1 MLACTAAGEPA
12 RPAQLTAL
20 LVDHPS
26 AGVPPRWQLLKSRL
40 EAICPSGT
48 DSLQQLWRWRAVPK
62 EQQPFLLQVRGAGW
76 SLGAHVICARCLEQ
90 GGTCQLCGLP
100 WNTHHLDMQPTCLP
114 PSLPCPQVAGYDR
127 QGMLHSLS
135 HALWESDTTVRA
147 GPLRAWMLELS
158 GLHR

>member
-62 EQQPFLLQVRGAGW
+62 EQQPFLL
-76 SLGAHVICARCLEQ
+76 
-90 GGTCQLCGLP
+90 
-100 WNTHHLDMQPTCLP
+100 
-114 PSLPCPQVAGYDR
+114 
-127 QGMLHSLS
+127 
-135 HALWESDTTVRA
+135 
-147 GPLRAWMLELS
+147 
-158 GLHR
+158 